1 MSSTR
6 YSTQVVSTQRRFEYW
21 KEVVCRHCIPASSR
35 PDSGLDFDAQLQ
47 VMPLGLLDICTLS
60 APLHHWRRN
69 ANHLRSG
76 PDDDLWLGFTQ
87 TGNGQLEQGGR
98 QAVLA
103 PDRLFLYDADQA
115 FDFSLSGS
123 HRLVRI
129 PRYLLSTRL
138 PGVERL
144 TATVLDEARPG
155 IVPLREMLRQAAD
168 GLPALEN
175 EAYSLRFSQAL
186 LDLLVLSLELQGAG
200 SAATERDLYPRLMS
214 YVLRH
219 LSDPHLN
226 LESVAQAH
234 HVSTRTV
241 TRAFARHQKTLM
253 SVVLQE
259 RLLAS
264 RQAME
269 QGRCRSVSEAALDFG
284 FSDFSHF
291 SRAFRRAFGVTPC
304 STIKVIA
311 KPMG

>member
-1 MSSTR
+1 MASTS
-6 YSTQVVSTQRRFEYW
+6 YSTQVVSAERRFEYW

-35 PDSGLDFDAQLQ
+35 PESGLDFAGQLQ
-47 VMPLGLLDICTLS
+47 VVPLGLLDVCTVS

-69 ANHLRSG
+69 ASHLRSG
-76 PDDDLWLGFTQ
+76 PDDDLWLGFSQ
-87 TGNGQLEQGGR
+87 AGHGQLEQGGR

-103 PDRLFLYDADQA
+103 PNRLFLYDADQA
-115 FDFSLSGS
+115 FDFSLGGDN
-123 HRLVRI
+123 RLVRI

-168 GLPALEN
+168 GSPALED
-175 EAYSLRFSQAL
+175 ESYALRFSQTL
-186 LDLLVLSLELQGAG
+186 LDLLVLSLELQGSERAV
-200 SAATERDLYPRLMS
+200 AERDLYPRLMNF
-214 YVLRH
+214 VLRH
-219 LSDPHLN
+219 LSDPELN

-253 SVVLQE
+253 SVILQE

-269 QGRCRSVSEAALDFG
+269 QGRCRSVSQAALDFG

-291 SRAFRRAFGVTPC
+291 SRAFRKAFGVAPH
-304 STIKVIA
+304 SLLQRH
-311 KPMG
+311 

>member
-1 MSSTR
+1 MNSAH
-6 YSTQVVSTQRRFEYW
+6 YSTLVVSAERRFEYW

-35 PDSGLDFDAQLQ
+35 QESGLDFDAQLQ
-47 VMPLGLLDICTLS
+47 VTPLGLLDVCTLS
-60 APLHHWRRN
+60 APLHHWRRT
-69 ANHLRSG
+69 ANHLRTG
-76 PDDDLWLGFTQ
+76 PDDDLWLGFSQ
-87 TGNGQLEQGGR
+87 GGHGQLEQGGR

-103 PDRLFLYDADQA
+103 PNRLFLYDADQA
-115 FDFSLSGS
+115 FDFSLGGDN
-123 HRLVRI
+123 RLVRI

-168 GLPALEN
+168 GSPALED
-175 EAYSLRFSQAL
+175 ETYALRFSQTL
-186 LDLLVLSLELQGAG
+186 LDLLVLSLELQGSERAV
-200 SAATERDLYPRLMS
+200 AERDLYPRLMNH
-214 YVLRH
+214 VLRH
-219 LSDPHLN
+219 LSDPQLN

-253 SVVLQE
+253 SVILQE

-269 QGRCRSVSEAALDFG
+269 QGRCRSVSQAALDFG

-291 SRAFRRAFGVTPC
+291 SRAFRKAFGVAPH
-304 STIKVIA
+304 SLLQRH
-311 KPMG
+311 

>member
-1 MSSTR
+1 MSSTS
-6 YSTQVVSTQRRFEYW
+6 YSTLVVSAERRFDYW

-35 PDSGLDFDAQLQ
+35 PSVDADFDAQLR
-47 VMPLGLLDICTLS
+47 VMSLGLLDICTLS
-60 APLHHWRRN
+60 APLHHWRRT
-69 ANHLRSG
+69 ANHLRVG
-76 PDDDLWLGFTQ
+76 PDDDLWLGFSQ
-87 TGNGQLEQGGR
+87 AGQGQLEQGGR

-103 PDRLFLYDADQA
+103 PNRLFLYDADQA
-115 FDFSLSGS
+115 FDFSLGGTN
-123 HRLVRI
+123 RLMRI

-155 IVPLREMLRQAAD
+155 VVPLREMLRQAAD
-168 GLPALEN
+168 GLPDLED
-175 EAYSLRFSQAL
+175 EAYSLRFSQTL
-186 LDLLVLSLELQGAG
+186 LDLLVLSLERQGTELAV
-200 SAATERDLYPRLMS
+200 AERDLYPRLLN

-219 LSDPHLN
+219 LSDPQLN
-226 LESVAQAH
+226 LENVAQAH

-253 SVVLQE
+253 SVILQE

-269 QGRCRSVSEAALDFG
+269 QGRCRSVSQAALDFG

-291 SRAFRRAFGVTPC
+291 SRAFRKAFGVAPH
-304 STIKVIA
+304 SLLQRH
-311 KPMG
+311 